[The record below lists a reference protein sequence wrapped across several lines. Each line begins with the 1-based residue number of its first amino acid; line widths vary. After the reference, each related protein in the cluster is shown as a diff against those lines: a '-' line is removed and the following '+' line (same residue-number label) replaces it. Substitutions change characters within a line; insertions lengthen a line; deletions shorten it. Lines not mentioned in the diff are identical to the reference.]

1 MYLPPEKENCVIVC
15 LEPTIHGMA
24 FYELGYNVISH
35 ISNYEMITDI
45 IPYLHDRNKD
55 IIYKYVESGKATYM
69 KDEFTTVCKKYFDK
83 YLEEISEQ
91 DIFSSLYAGESSSNT
106 KKNLQCGFPAFS
118 HHGEKSSDTA
128 AVLHAAS
135 NSTLMTMRDWC
146 NKNQLMGS
154 IPGFAIYGRDI
165 SSHSKVFKFS
175 ENIFGS
181 HHCSTQLDDLII
193 VYNKMHNVIFL
204 IRKWN
209 INNLELGMKL
219 STKDVMQF
227 KLLFHDVLMRSGVTV
242 INLLATNQE
251 VNGFPWKCDSCKYHV
266 IPMRSLASS
275 DAFDEWW
282 DKTKCNFKISFN
294 HINVNKN
301 FTFDFAAKVAGFL
314 ALLQYSKGG
323 LFHGMLPSLNDATE
337 QITETLLMTPQQL
350 RIAYSLRKHIMIKGC
365 YGSGKT
371 IVALKKAEILSRSL
385 TQDDS
390 LYYIICE
397 SRSVLGKEIQ
407 SNLGLKVVC
416 NERQVPAST
425 IVEQILE
432 SDSKTGN
439 LNLIFD
445 EFDGGDLDEIESKKL
460 NHKFT
465 TNERLKYSSVILIPR
480 VFKKERGMNDNKKKR
495 NPFEMLQT
503 MNPPEELTCNMR
515 NTVEIDRLVKAT
527 WNAFEDPHTV
537 CFYPALNRIEIEESK
552 SAQVVEN
559 ETYFTVPH
567 LNEGSTG
574 SSCEVS
580 KVKKVKIKSDENYEN
595 SRSLIGKSSASSIKR
610 RKLEHLQSNN
620 SGSSIKS
627 ELPSLY
633 EVPDNTKLKIHLSII
648 LRKVLSETEKGI
660 QLDILNIK
668 DLTDMKV
675 IEKHVILHF
684 DERHDK
690 TFDAVFSLLGISEK
704 ITSEYNEFKN
714 DKDKTVFWCNYR
726 VFRGLQ
732 YPRVIVVLDCSL
744 SFSKHFLPES
754 LSRCTANL
762 HIIVLNGNYSFVN
775 WRHGIILSMWKKFV
789 KGCQPLL
796 KQWKI
801 EIFDPEESHAETS
814 QLPGSETPEQGR
826 IRISSNVYTE
836 LEEIVGTF
844 STVKR
849 EKCLR

>member
-1 MYLPPEKENCVIVC
+1 
-15 LEPTIHGMA
+15 
-24 FYELGYNVISH
+24 
-35 ISNYEMITDI
+35 MINNI
-45 IPYLHDRNKD
+45 IPDLHDRNKD
-55 IIYKYVESGKATYM
+55 IIYKSVEGGKATYV
-69 KDEFTTVCKKYFDK
+69 KDEFTTVCKQYFDK

-91 DIFSSLYAGESSSNT
+91 DIFSSLYADESSSNT
-106 KKNLQCGFPAFS
+106 KKNLECGFPTLPR
-118 HHGEKSSDTA
+118 HGEKNSDTT
-128 AVLHAAS
+128 AVLHASS
-135 NSTLMTMRDWC
+135 NTTLMTMRDWC

-165 SSHSKVFKFS
+165 HSHSKFSKFS
-175 ENIFGS
+175 ENVFGS
-181 HHCSTQLDDLII
+181 HHFSTHLDDLIL

-227 KLLFHDVLMRSGVTV
+227 ELLFHDVLIRSGVKV
-242 INLLATNQE
+242 INLLATDQE

-266 IPMRSLASS
+266 IPMKSLASS

-282 DKTKCNFKISFN
+282 DKANCNFKISFF
-294 HINVNKN
+294 HSNVNES
-301 FTFDFAAKVAGFL
+301 FSFDFAAKVAGFL
-314 ALLQYSKGG
+314 ALLQYSKEGR
-323 LFHGMLPSLNDATE
+323 FHGMVASLKDAAE
-337 QITETLLMTPQQL
+337 GVTETLLLTPQQL
-350 RIAYSLRKHIMIKGC
+350 RIACSLRKHIMIKGC

-397 SRSVLGKEIQ
+397 SRSALGKEIQ

-416 NERQVPAST
+416 NERQVPASA

-432 SDSKTGN
+432 SDSKTGK

-465 TNERLKYSSVILIPR
+465 TNERLKYSSIILIPR
-480 VFKKERGMNDNKKKR
+480 VLEKVRGMNGKKKG
-495 NPFEMLQT
+495 NLFKMLQT

-515 NTVEIDRLVKAT
+515 NTVEIERLVKAT
-527 WNAFEDPHTV
+527 LNVFEDPV
-537 CFYPALNRIEIEESK
+537 LNSLEESK
-552 SAQVVEN
+552 SVQVAEN
-559 ETYFTVPH
+559 ETCFTVPD

-580 KVKKVKIKSDENYEN
+580 KVKKVKIKSDETYED
-595 SRSLIGKSSASSIKR
+595 SRSPLIGKSSASSIKR
-610 RKLEHLQSNN
+610 GKLEHLQSNK
-620 SGSSIKS
+620 SGCNIKS

-633 EVPDNTKLKIHLSII
+633 EVPDHTKLKIHLLII
-648 LRKVLSETEKGI
+648 LRKILSETEKGI

-668 DLTDMKV
+668 DLTDMKD

-690 TFDAVFSLLGISEK
+690 TFDTVFSLLGISEK
-704 ITSEYNEFKN
+704 TTSEYNEFKN
-714 DKDKTVFWCNYR
+714 DKEKAIFLCNYR
-726 VFRGLQ
+726 AFRGLE
-732 YPRVIVVLDCSL
+732 YPRVIVVVDYSL
-744 SFSKHFLPES
+744 NFLNHSLPEC
-754 LSRCTANL
+754 LSRCTADL
-762 HIIVLNGNYSFVN
+762 HIIVVKRNYLAVTRRFD
-775 WRHGIILSMWKKFV
+775 RALCMWKKPV
-789 KGCQPLL
+789 KGRQPLV

-801 EIFDPEESHAETS
+801 EICDSEKSHTETS
-814 QLPGSETPEQGR
+814 QPAGSETPEQGSIR
-826 IRISSNVYTE
+826 IRSNMYTE
-836 LEEIVGTF
+836 LEEMVGTF